1 VTHKAPISKHQIPNK
16 VSPQLWYEKWS
27 IRQGYFHN
35 FITRTVGK
43 LGVTFPIVGIRPL
56 KAFHLAQNAVRGN
69 RYEILPA
76 SLPDL

>member
-1 VTHKAPISKHQIPNK
+1 MTHKAPISKHQIPNK

-43 LGVTFPIVGIRPL
+43 LGVTFPIIGIRPL
-56 KAFHLAQNAVRGN
+56 KAVHLTQNVEKTRLYRAVSR
-69 RYEILPA
+69 
-76 SLPDL
+76 